1 MLIAPELPLVAKEA
15 AVANPG
21 GVSTVTAPE
30 HSSSPGSYGSVRVG
44 DGASGT
50 STTGSRRKVWI
61 SIELRD
67 DTGRPVANE
76 PYEIKVPGESSP
88 RTGTLNQKGRARL
101 DGIDEGQCEVSF
113 PQIDGREWSKIA
125 TKASA
130 T

>member
-1 MLIAPELPLVAKEA
+1 M
-15 AVANPG
+15 ANPG
-21 GVSTVTAPE
+21 GVSTVTAPG
-30 HSSSPGSYGSVRVG
+30 HSSGQGSYGSVRVG
-44 DGASGT
+44 DGTSGT
-50 STTGSRRKVWI
+50 SSNESRRKVWI

-67 DTGRPVANE
+67 DTGRPVADQ
-76 PYEIKVPGESSP
+76 PYEIKVPGEASP

-101 DGIDEGQCEVSF
+101 DGIDEGQCEVCF